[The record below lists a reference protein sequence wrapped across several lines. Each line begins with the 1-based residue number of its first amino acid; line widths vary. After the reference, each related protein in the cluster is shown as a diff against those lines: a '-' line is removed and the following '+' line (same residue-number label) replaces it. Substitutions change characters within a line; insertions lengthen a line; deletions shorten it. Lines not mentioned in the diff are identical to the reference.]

1 MTTVWNKT
9 KVEAFS
15 DAIPLK
21 SNIIAVPPLVEG
33 FFDRTDGSTAQVSLE
48 DVDVDNVKDFGTPE
62 DAPDLDVGKPV
73 TNEQSAESDTSEDI
87 SSIKDIV
94 TLFLTVMLSMHVAF
108 MWYFNI
114 TQGLGEATFHLKLD
128 FLNAFSFVTGYLY
141 NIIKF
146 IDVTL
151 IERLST
157 YAKYMIDN
165 TFLKDRFLFIVLL
178 GVSTFIVKYLLD
190 FNVVI
195 VEQISAK
202 KFNLKKLP
210 GPNSLFSLLYFGFV
224 AYGLFDAFK
233 EGGPIANFIALN
245 PIISMI
251 GLIILVAILY
261 VPTISVLPF
270 FLFVYIAYY
279 SLIGVTP
286 HPDSLYNKV
295 SSMGFY
301 KALISIINVKHVMY
315 EMHDDS
321 SIKNAIESVL
331 RALFKYLPYFII
343 VAGLIP
349 VLIKSLDIHTA
360 SIKYSFIGIIIATMA
375 GTIGSATSLI

>member
-15 DAIPLK
+15 DANTKVLSK
-21 SNIIAVPPLVEG
+21 SNAVPPLVERTEG
-33 FFDRTDGSTAQVSLE
+33 FTE
-48 DVDVDNVKDFGTPE
+48 EVDIDNIKDFGTPE

-73 TNEQSAESDTSEDI
+73 ANKPSAESDVNNATEDI
-87 SSIKDIV
+87 SNIKDVVI
-94 TLFLTVMLSMHVAF
+94 LFLTVLLSMHVAF
-108 MWYFNI
+108 IWYFNL

-128 FLNAFSFVTGYLY
+128 FLNAFSLITGYLY

-165 TFLKDRFLFIVLL
+165 TFLKDRFLFIILL
-178 GVSTFIVKYLLD
+178 GVSTLIVKYLLD
-190 FNVVI
+190 FILVL

-224 AYGLFDAFK
+224 AYGLFDTFK
-233 EGGPIANFIALN
+233 EGGPVANFIALN

-251 GLIILVAILY
+251 GLIILAAILY

-279 SLIGVTP
+279 SIIGTTP
-286 HPDSLYNKV
+286 HPNSLYNKV

-301 KALISIINVKHVMY
+301 NALISVMNVKHVMF
-315 EMHDDS
+315 EMHEDS
-321 SIKNAIESVL
+321 PMKNAVESVL
-331 RALFKYLPYFII
+331 RTLFKYLPYLI
-343 VAGLIP
+343 VISGLIP
-349 VLIKSLDIHTA
+349 ALIKSLNIHTA
-360 SIKYSFIGIIIATMA
+360 SIKYSFIGIIVATMA
-375 GTIGSATSLI
+375 GIIGSLIIPYL